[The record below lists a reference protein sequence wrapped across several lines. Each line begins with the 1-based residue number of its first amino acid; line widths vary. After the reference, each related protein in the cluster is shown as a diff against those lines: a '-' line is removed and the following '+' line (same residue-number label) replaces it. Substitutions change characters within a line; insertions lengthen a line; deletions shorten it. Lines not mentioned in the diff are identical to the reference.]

1 MCAASCLARIAR
13 SSDCVISM
21 SMARAKRIKDGW
33 PRLHSITSTN
43 TARMAACGSLANT
56 AAMQPVCRCAN
67 LYFFDHPD
75 RSGIFNLGTGRAQP
89 FNDVAVSVINTRDA
103 VSNTLEALVAQRKI
117 EYIPFPDT
125 LRGKYQCF
133 TQADLT
139 RLRGAGY
146 SAPFLTV
153 QQGVERYVHWLIS
166 QL

>member
-56 AAMQPVCRCAN
+56 AAMQPVCRCAI
-67 LYFFDHPD
+67 LY
-75 RSGIFNLGTGRAQP
+75 LGTGRAQP

-125 LRGKYQCF
+125 LRG
-133 TQADLT
+133 
-139 RLRGAGY
+139 
-146 SAPFLTV
+146 
-153 QQGVERYVHWLIS
+153 
-166 QL
+166 